1 MIGPITEIPP
11 KKSLEP
17 EQYFIKGINTKN
29 PNTTKEL
36 GFEDDRLSKIYTGGM
51 YPILNR
57 ITNTFKPEGVD
68 IKNPNLFAAADTVG
82 NVIIK
87 LPNNVSINLN
97 DIVAKNTIPYDK
109 SLKQRLINAVETD
122 QVIFT
127 CFNILTDYVFSQ
139 QRQSS
144 IFPIGANITRSV
156 DEFKNVLDGII
167 DKDIQKEL
175 MVYMDSADRYSRV
188 WEDFAPLAFK
198 HTLTLGTGGFF
209 VELLNSES
217 IVNEDQEIFVP
228 VGSPVVCK
236 MLHPYYFEKVY
247 FDRKK
252 LKPVFLEY
260 TDKNYK
266 LIEDTDITRADKTLA
281 KNNTN
286 TNTSQSDYV
295 QDFIP
300 DSKDNLGDDKLPGK
314 KKFDINY
321 SYVEELKGYK
331 QFILKDPDELKK
343 EREYYKNVN
352 QNLLL
357 PLNQCVLFKFG
368 MPVSPNVDFFGVSKL
383 FSILEISEI
392 NREIH
397 YDILPSL
404 NKSQMSGNGIII
416 APMIKSTDKLKE
428 LEGQLEE
435 GANYIVTPSP
445 IDYKKIDITIDMS
458 ALAGERFD
466 NVRHILMGM
475 NFPSP
480 FVNFESETNRDTL
493 RLIAEFFKNTN
504 LQPLR
509 NMVNNAMSNQWYLP
523 LQTFFFKYILPQIG
537 IVSKKN
543 YSFLDLK
550 IKIVNE
556 FANINFSVY
565 EDLIAVLNNINF
577 LTEAEKRDLIGKAP
591 IPADEPKAEQID
603 KTQQQLNEID
613 NLIRKGMNKDDLVN
627 DISETTPEKRK
638 EAQEV
643 KEQIDDIKDN
653 PVPPQ
658 LRRRS

>member
-1 MIGPITEIPP
+1 MTAITDIPD
-11 KKSLEP
+11 KKTLKQVQE
-17 EQYFIKGINTKN
+17 EYLIKGINTKN
-29 PNTTKEL
+29 PNTTREL
-36 GFEDDRLSKIYTGGM
+36 GTEDNKLSKIYTGGS

-57 ITNTFKPEGVD
+57 LENFKSTGLDVS
-68 IKNPNLFAAADTVG
+68 NPNVFSASDPIG
-82 NVIIK
+82 NIIIK
-87 LPNNVSINLN
+87 LPNNISINLQ

-156 DEFKNVLDGII
+156 DEFKTVLDGII
-167 DKDIQKEL
+167 DKEIQKEL
-175 MVYMDSADRYSRV
+175 MIFMDSADRYSRV

-198 HTLTLGTGGFF
+198 HALTIGTGGFF

-252 LKPVFLEY
+252 LKPIFLEY

-266 LIEDTDITRADKTLA
+266 LIEDTDITRANKTIPTND
-281 KNNTN
+281 NNTD
-286 TNTSQSDYV
+286 TSQSDYV

-300 DSKDNLGDDKLPGK
+300 DSKNNIGDDKLPGK

-352 QNLLL
+352 QNILL
-357 PLNQCVLFKFG
+357 PLNQCVLFKYG

-383 FSILEISEI
+383 FSVLEISEI

-565 EDLIAVLNNINF
+565 EDLLKILDPITF
-577 LTEAEKRDLIGKAP
+577 LTEAEKRDMIQKAP
-591 IPADEPKAEQID
+591 IPPNEAKAEKID
-603 KTQQQLNEID
+603 KTQQQINEID
-613 NLIRKGMNKDDLVN
+613 NVIRKGMNKGGVLNNIDEGN
-627 DISETTPEKRK
+627 EETEK
-638 EAQEV
+638 ETVEV
-643 KEQIDDIKDN
+643 KKQIQDIKN
-653 PVPPQ
+653 
-658 LRRRS
+658 RK